1 MSVESSLSQ
10 RGRFNYRA
18 CFFNFFGFL
27 VGYSFF
33 SPLTVIPLFVKH
45 LSENTFWVGLVSAIS
60 SIGFFL
66 PQLIAASW
74 IQGMPFKRQYFC
86 FVGIIERIPIL
97 LMALSVFIFG
107 QSNPLVL
114 LVATVVIFG
123 VHTLAMGCNSPAYF
137 DIVSKIV
144 PTTVRGRMYGL
155 AGALGGLFS
164 ILGAELARLY
174 IKSFVFPFNFSLCFV
189 TGFSV
194 LLLTLIPMFFIYEPP
209 SPSNQTTGLSQYFK
223 ETWVVFRTDHNFR
236 TFICSQACIS
246 AFAVVVSFFT
256 AYGRDKIGGST
267 SKLARLNTVFAA
279 GSTVGNLFWGYVAD
293 KRGIRYMLLICVGL
307 TIIATLLVMQ
317 ITSIS
322 FLYISCMLISFATC
336 CFDIQSFNFT
346 LEFANTDKMPT
357 YTALRASVIAP
368 FRSMLLLISGLF
380 IDWIGYRIVFTFCI
394 ILLFIA
400 GLLLWQVKDP
410 RHTI

>member
-1 MSVESSLSQ
+1 M
-10 RGRFNYRA
+10 
-18 CFFNFFGFL
+18 
-27 VGYSFF
+27 
-33 SPLTVIPLFVKH
+33 
-45 LSENTFWVGLVSAIS
+45 
-60 SIGFFL
+60 
-66 PQLIAASW
+66 
-74 IQGMPFKRQYFC
+74 
-86 FVGIIERIPIL
+86 
-97 LMALSVFIFG
+97 
-107 QSNPLVL
+107 
-114 LVATVVIFG
+114 
-123 VHTLAMGCNSPAYF
+123 
-137 DIVSKIV
+137 
-144 PTTVRGRMYGL
+144 
-155 AGALGGLFS
+155 
-164 ILGAELARLY
+164 
-174 IKSFVFPFNFSLCFV
+174 
-189 TGFSV
+189 
-194 LLLTLIPMFFIYEPP
+194 
-209 SPSNQTTGLSQYFK
+209 
-223 ETWVVFRTDHNFR
+223 
-236 TFICSQACIS
+236 
-246 AFAVVVSFFT
+246 VVSFFT

-307 TIIATLLVMQ
+307 TIIATLLIMQ
-317 ITSIS
+317 ITSVN
-322 FLYISCMLISFATC
+322 FLYILCMLISFATC

>member
-107 QSNPLVL
+107 QSNPLIL

-137 DIVSKIV
+137 DIVSKI
-144 PTTVRGRMYGL
+144 GR
-155 AGALGGLFS
+155 
-164 ILGAELARLY
+164 Y
-174 IKSFVFPFNFSLCFV
+174 IK
-189 TGFSV
+189 
-194 LLLTLIPMFFIYEPP
+194 
-209 SPSNQTTGLSQYFK
+209 
-223 ETWVVFRTDHNFR
+223 
-236 TFICSQACIS
+236 
-246 AFAVVVSFFT
+246 
-256 AYGRDKIGGST
+256 
-267 SKLARLNTVFAA
+267 
-279 GSTVGNLFWGYVAD
+279 
-293 KRGIRYMLLICVGL
+293 
-307 TIIATLLVMQ
+307 LV
-317 ITSIS
+317 
-322 FLYISCMLISFATC
+322 
-336 CFDIQSFNFT
+336 
-346 LEFANTDKMPT
+346 
-357 YTALRASVIAP
+357 
-368 FRSMLLLISGLF
+368 
-380 IDWIGYRIVFTFCI
+380 
-394 ILLFIA
+394 
-400 GLLLWQVKDP
+400 
-410 RHTI
+410 H